1 MTQKAPAKP
10 EVNMH
15 QAKTTFA
22 AARLK
27 AATER
32 PYFSVAF
39 WSMIPVWHPGVPQGL
54 QVDKHWRVYIDPA
67 SVIEW
72 GVDKTAGEL
81 IHKLGHLLRAHAD
94 RARSI
99 GIGDNAESWT
109 KAADAEIDD
118 DLQAEKIVRP
128 HEYVL
133 PEQFGCNKGEL
144 AEKYFEVLQAQ
155 QQGGGGGKKPPPPG
169 GKGTPPP
176 GGGKGKPQPGKG
188 EGEGNGDRDGHGRPG
203 HSCGSCATDQPA
215 DYELP
220 SPGEDGNSPGLSD
233 IESELVRKEV
243 AVQIDEHSRS
253 RGHLPAGW
261 QRWAADRLAPPKLD
275 WRRVVAGLV
284 RRSLAQVMGA
294 VDYTYFK
301 PSRRYNSS
309 EGDGVIMPSLRQPEP
324 KAVVVID
331 TSGSVSDAM
340 QQRFLEETQGI
351 LRACGMKEG
360 ARVISVDAEVHTN
373 QKVMNAK
380 NIKLKGGGGTDMCVG
395 IKAAM
400 ESKPKPDVVIVL
412 TDGFTPWPQEPI
424 GARLIIGIV
433 GTQYGAAPATPPW
446 AKMVDID
453 PDDTRASK

>member
-1 MTQKAPAKP
+1 
-10 EVNMH
+10 
-15 QAKTTFA
+15 
-22 AARLK
+22 
-27 AATER
+27 
-32 PYFSVAF
+32 
-39 WSMIPVWHPGVPQGL
+39 
-54 QVDKHWRVYIDPA
+54 
-67 SVIEW
+67 
-72 GVDKTAGEL
+72 
-81 IHKLGHLLRAHAD
+81 
-94 RARSI
+94 
-99 GIGDNAESWT
+99 
-109 KAADAEIDD
+109 
-118 DLQAEKIVRP
+118 
-128 HEYVL
+128 
-133 PEQFGCNKGEL
+133 
-144 AEKYFEVLQAQ
+144 
-155 QQGGGGGKKPPPPG
+155 
-169 GKGTPPP
+169 
-176 GGGKGKPQPGKG
+176 
-188 EGEGNGDRDGHGRPG
+188 
-203 HSCGSCATDQPA
+203 
-215 DYELP
+215 
-220 SPGEDGNSPGLSD
+220 
-233 IESELVRKEV
+233 
-243 AVQIDEHSRS
+243 
-253 RGHLPAGW
+253 
-261 QRWAADRLAPPKLD
+261 
-275 WRRVVAGLV
+275 VVAGLV